1 MYPRNHQSVK
11 ADSPRAANG
20 GMGLTSTIDNVLSV
34 GGISCNWYLVV
45 TSNTLGR
52 LQGASTCLERVG
64 GYGIKDKQ
72 KSGRAQ
78 PAVTVAGKSV
88 Q

>member
-1 MYPRNHQSVK
+1 MCPRHLQSVK
-11 ADSPRAANG
+11 ADAPRAANG
-20 GMGLTSTIDNVLSV
+20 RMGLASIIDNILSV

-45 TSNTLGR
+45 TSSTLGR
-52 LQGASTCLERVG
+52 LQGASTSIARVG

-72 KSGRAQ
+72 TSGHAQ